1 MTLVDIISN
10 GGLLCDGDWI
20 EKKDQDVRGKVRLIQ
35 LADIG
40 DGEFKDKSSKYITLE
55 TAERLH
61 CTFLEKGDI
70 LIARLP
76 EPLGRACI
84 FPLEGAYITAV
95 DIAILRIKD
104 ISINPQYIMYLI
116 NSSTFRS
123 QIKQYES
130 GTTRKRISRKN
141 LEKIEFSL
149 PNLEIQNR
157 IVARIEELFS
167 KLDKAVDT
175 LKTTKEQL
183 AVYRQAVLKAA
194 FEGKYTKWWRKNH
207 NVSANE
213 EYCELRKENQV
224 FKDTSGDENDLSL
237 NIPDEWMKVRLGE
250 IFDVEVGA
258 TPSRQHAEYWNGS
271 IPWVSSGEVRFTTI
285 NKTREMITDIGLKN
299 ASTNLQPIGT
309 VLLAMI
315 GEGKTRGQSAI
326 LNIPAAHNQNTAAIL
341 VSKTL
346 CQPKYIYYFLQLNY
360 ENTRRVGSGN
370 NQKAL
375 NKERV
380 RAIRIPFAPIAEQSI
395 IVKEIEKRLS
405 ICENIEQTVN
415 TALAQADTMRQSILK
430 QAFEGK
436 KDVY

>member
-40 DGEFKDKSSKYITLE
+40 DEEFKDKSSKYITLE

-167 KLDKAVDT
+167 KFDKAVDT

-183 AVYRQAVLKAA
+183 AVYRQAVLKDA
-194 FEGKYTKWWRKNH
+194 FSDFEK
-207 NVSANE
+207 
-213 EYCELRKENQV
+213 
-224 FKDTSGDENDLSL
+224 KDSIRNLTMVVTSGSRGWAKYYSNSGALFVRIGNLTHSGIDIDFRDIQHITPPDNAEGVRTRLQPNDVLVSITADL
-237 NIPDEWMKVRLGE
+237 
-250 IFDVEVGA
+250 
-258 TPSRQHAEYWNGS
+258 GS
-271 IPWVSSGEVRFTTI
+271 IGFVSEKVEEAYINQHIALVRFQ
-285 NKTREMITDIGLKN
+285 NPVQGRFMAWYLRSEYGQKDLLKN
-299 ASTNLQPIGT
+299 KRGGGKLGLGLDDIRDTPVPI
-309 VLLAMI
+309 VDDI
-315 GEGKTRGQSAI
+315 
-326 LNIPAAHNQNTAAIL
+326 TATEI
-341 VSKTL
+341 VDKVEE
-346 CQPKYIYYFLQLNY
+346 QLS
-360 ENTRRVGSGN
+360 VCDS
-370 NQKAL
+370 
-375 NKERV
+375 
-380 RAIRIPFAPIAEQSI
+380 
-395 IVKEIEKRLS
+395 IEK
-405 ICENIEQTVN
+405 TVD
-415 TALAQADTMRQSILK
+415 TALAQADAMRQSILK

>member
-167 KLDKAVDT
+167 KLDKADDT

-183 AVYRQAVLKAA
+183 AVYRQAVLKDA
-194 FEGKYTKWWRKNH
+194 FSDFEK
-207 NVSANE
+207 
-213 EYCELRKENQV
+213 
-224 FKDTSGDENDLSL
+224 KDSIRNLTTVVTSGSRGWAKYYSENGALFVRIGNLTHSGIDIDFSDIQHITPPDNAEGIRTRLQPNDVLVSITADL
-237 NIPDEWMKVRLGE
+237 
-250 IFDVEVGA
+250 
-258 TPSRQHAEYWNGS
+258 GS
-271 IPWVSSGEVRFTTI
+271 IGFVSKKGEEAYINQHIALVRFQ
-285 NKTREMITDIGLKN
+285 NSAQGRFMAWYLRSEYGQKDLLKN
-299 ASTNLQPIGT
+299 KRGGGKLGLGLDDIRDTPVPIVDDVTAKET
-309 VLLAMI
+309 VDKI
-315 GEGKTRGQSAI
+315 EE
-326 LNIPAAHNQNTAAIL
+326 
-341 VSKTL
+341 
-346 CQPKYIYYFLQLNY
+346 QLSVCN
-360 ENTRRVGSGN
+360 S
-370 NQKAL
+370 
-375 NKERV
+375 
-380 RAIRIPFAPIAEQSI
+380 
-395 IVKEIEKRLS
+395 IEK
-405 ICENIEQTVN
+405 TVD
-415 TALAQADTMRQSILK
+415 TALAQTDAMRQSILK
-430 QAFEGK
+430 QAFKEGSI
-436 KDVY
+436 

>member
-1 MTLVDIISN
+1 MKWKEILEIKSGKNQKDVVDIN
-10 GGLLCDGDWI
+10 GRYPIYGSGGIIGYSKEYLCPAGTTIIGRKGTINSPLYVNEPFWNVDTAFGLI
-20 EKKDQDVRGKVRLIQ
+20 PSQQ
-35 LADIG
+35 LVSKYLYYFCCYFN
-40 DGEFKDKSSKYITLE
+40 FKALDKSTTIPSLAKRDLE
-55 TAERLH
+55 NVEM
-61 CTFLEKGDI
+61 
-70 LIARLP
+70 P
-76 EPLGRACI
+76 VPPLD
-84 FPLEGAYITAV
+84 EQ
-95 DIAILRIKD
+95 
-104 ISINPQYIMYLI
+104 S
-116 NSSTFRS
+116 
-123 QIKQYES
+123 
-130 GTTRKRISRKN
+130 
-141 LEKIEFSL
+141 
-149 PNLEIQNR
+149 R
-157 IVARIEELFS
+157 IVTRIEELFS
-167 KLDKAVDT
+167 ELDKAVGT

-183 AVYRQAVLKAA
+183 EVYRQAVLKAA

-224 FKDTSGDENDLSL
+224 FKDTSGDENELSL

-380 RAIRIPFAPIAEQSI
+380 RAIRVPFAPIAEQSI

-415 TALAQADTMRQSILK
+415 TALAQADAMRQSILK

-436 KDVY
+436 I